1 MADIVMKPETE
12 IELSGEDAMR
22 MQKLLDALEGLD
34 DVQDV
39 YHNASM
45 EEQG

>member
-1 MADIVMKPETE
+1 MKPELAE
-12 IELSGEDAMR
+12 ITMKPMNEAALEGDDAIT

-39 YHNASM
+39 YTSAVL
-45 EEQG
+45 